1 VERDALGGTPAI
13 GGDFARAFAF
23 MRRGDMRGT
32 DERPFRF
39 GTAIFTPELPDR
51 QDSNLL
57 YLDRLDGDVTADAVR
72 TESERLFRAAGRRS
86 QVLVFPDAGLAE
98 RLLPAFDG
106 WQVHRSVVMVKRRPV
121 ETDADT
127 ASVVEVGDAAVRP
140 ARRSQI
146 LSYPWGTSDL
156 ATQLLDAKMLLRRW
170 QSVRC
175 FARFEDGQV
184 ASYADLYA
192 SGKDAQVEDVAT
204 LPQYRERGFA
214 KAVVARAVDEAHAAG
229 AEFVFLVAMEDD
241 WPKELYRRLGFDVV
255 GRYVKVF
262 KGVASTTNDQRR
274 DDGLA

>member
-1 VERDALGGTPAI
+1 MTD
-13 GGDFARAFAF
+13 DFARAFAF

-39 GTAIFTPELPDR
+39 GTAIFTPDLPDR

-57 YLDRLDGDVTADAVR
+57 YTDRLGGGDADELRA
-72 TESERLFRAAGRRS
+72 ESEHIFRNAGRRS
-86 QVLVFPDAGLAE
+86 QVLVFPDAELAE
-98 RLLPAFDG
+98 RLLPGFEG
-106 WQVHRSVVMVKRRPV
+106 WQVHRSLVMVKKRPA

-127 ASVVEVGDAAVRP
+127 ASVVEVDETALRP
-140 ARRSQI
+140 ARWAH
-146 LSYPWGTSDL
+146 LESYPWATPEL
-156 ATQLLDAKMLLRRW
+156 ITQLLDAKMLLRRW
-170 QSVRC
+170 LSVRC

-204 LPQYRERGFA
+204 LPEYRERGFA
-214 KAVVARAVDEAHAAG
+214 KAVVARAVEEAHAAG

-262 KGVASTTNDQRR
+262 KRVASTTNDRRR
-274 DDGLA
+274 DHGLA